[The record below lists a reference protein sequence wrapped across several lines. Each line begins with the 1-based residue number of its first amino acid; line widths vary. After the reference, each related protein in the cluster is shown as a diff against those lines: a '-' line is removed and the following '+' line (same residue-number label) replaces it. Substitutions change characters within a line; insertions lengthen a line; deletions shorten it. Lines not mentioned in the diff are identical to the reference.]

1 MIDNFLQLSVQ
12 ASQSSWYIWLL
23 AAIISAIIYFIEPVY
38 NVVVKEEVKTQKKRT
53 PFCRSVKVTAVDP
66 PKKETTGKNSSQ
78 KQKITVKF
86 DDPLLKETVT
96 FEDSTR
102 AGYDVNDSFMFNVE
116 YGNKFG
122 CSVRSEDKIIYDDKG
137 KDFEFVTPDAKDK
150 SPFTVYYDKHG
161 RAIQKNTEQD
171 NPALPWF
178 ITFTV
183 LLVIS
188 AIFIA
193 LSKFKVI
200 RSA

>member
-1 MIDNFLQLSVQ
+1 MIDNFLQLSVK

-23 AAIISAIIYFIEPVY
+23 ATIISAIVYFIEPVI

-53 PFCRSVKVTAVDP
+53 RFCRSVKVTAVDP

-86 DDPLLKETVT
+86 DDPLIEEIVT
-96 FEDSTR
+96 FEDSSR
-102 AGYDVNDSFMFNVE
+102 SGYDVNDSFMFNVE
-116 YGNKFG
+116 YKNKFR
-122 CSVRSEDKIIYDDKG
+122 CSIRSEDKIIYDDEG
-137 KDFEFVTPDAKDK
+137 KDFEFVTPDAEDK
-150 SPFTVYYDKHG
+150 APFTVYYDKHG
-161 RAIQKNTEQD
+161 RKIKKNTEQN

-188 AIFIA
+188 VIFIT

-200 RSA
+200 RST

>member
-23 AAIISAIIYFIEPVY
+23 AAIISAIVYFIEPVY
-38 NVVVKEEVKTQKKRT
+38 NVVVKEEVKTQKNRM
-53 PFCRSVKVTAVDP
+53 PYCRSVKVTAVDP

-78 KQKITVKF
+78 KQKITVKY
-86 DDPLLKETVT
+86 DDPLLTEIVT

-102 AGYDVNDSFMFNVE
+102 SGYDVNDSFMFNVKNK
-116 YGNKFG
+116 NKFG
-122 CSVRSEDKIIYDDKG
+122 CSIRSEDKIIYDDEG
-137 KDFEFVTPDAKDK
+137 KDFEFVASDAKDK
-150 SPFTVYYDKHG
+150 APFTVYYDKHG